1 MPLQLHA
8 NPEFIRDIFREE
20 YRLPNFQRPY
30 SWDEH
35 QCQKLVE
42 DLVDFYDSGDADP
55 YFLGSLVVAKEL
67 DAKQRAVRV
76 VIDGQQR
83 LTTLSLLIKALY
95 NRAETYGALKDCL
108 FKKDKKTGEFLKE
121 TRLTS
126 KVLEDDKYSLDKIIL
141 GDASA
146 LPVKNKFRK
155 NFLCLEH
162 ALKVNDEVIHSR
174 GGLEGF
180 VDTLLDRVML
190 LPIVCEDAASGDS
203 AQSALRIFRTL
214 NTRGMP
220 LDDAD
225 IFKAD
230 LYNNLKPEEQNRFI
244 EDWNALRT
252 NGEYIA
258 LLFRIHMHVLRAHS
272 GDIGKEKALR
282 SFFETGTHFYA
293 PLTLIG
299 RLQKYHAIFG
309 DWGTHSVN
317 MWWSILDTTP
327 NEYWRYPL
335 FVFLDKHGDCN
346 EDGLFSLP
354 EEKTKEFVALLEN
367 TARYF
372 FIKGVATNSINSVK
386 DTVYKVCAAIAE
398 GDDYA
403 EPYRKNAEVSLGIF
417 LERLDA
423 GDYGRYQKALV
434 LTGSALHLGADIK
447 DYAQFLLKGG
457 YHIEHILPQKW
468 NDYDGWDD
476 QTHERDINKLGNLIP
491 FERRL
496 NIRAS
501 NAFFSRKQKEYKKSS
516 LAEVKGLRDIQKWT
530 PETLAERHEKVLN
543 RLREFFQSGFEN

>member
-155 NFLCLEH
+155 NFLCLEQ
-162 ALKVNDEVIHSR
+162 ALRDNDDTIQSR
-174 GGLEGF
+174 GGLEDF
-180 VDTLLDRVML
+180 VDTLLDRVRL
-190 LPIVCEDAASGDS
+190 LPIICEDAASGDS

-230 LYNNLKPEEQNRFI
+230 LYNNLKNRGAGQVYRGLERI
-244 EDWNALRT
+244 AYRRRTYRPALPHPHACFAR
-252 NGEYIA
+252 A
-258 LLFRIHMHVLRAHS
+258 FR
-272 GDIGKEKALR
+272 
-282 SFFETGTHFYA
+282 
-293 PLTLIG
+293 
-299 RLQKYHAIFG
+299 
-309 DWGTHSVN
+309 
-317 MWWSILDTTP
+317 
-327 NEYWRYPL
+327 RYR
-335 FVFLDKHGDCN
+335 KG
-346 EDGLFSLP
+346 
-354 EEKTKEFVALLEN
+354 
-367 TARYF
+367 
-372 FIKGVATNSINSVK
+372 KGVA
-386 DTVYKVCAAIAE
+386 
-398 GDDYA
+398 
-403 EPYRKNAEVSLGIF
+403 
-417 LERLDA
+417 
-423 GDYGRYQKALV
+423 LV
-434 LTGSALHLGADIK
+434 
-447 DYAQFLLKGG
+447 F
-457 YHIEHILPQKW
+457 
-468 NDYDGWDD
+468 
-476 QTHERDINKLGNLIP
+476 
-491 FERRL
+491 
-496 NIRAS
+496 
-501 NAFFSRKQKEYKKSS
+501 
-516 LAEVKGLRDIQKWT
+516 
-530 PETLAERHEKVLN
+530 
-543 RLREFFQSGFEN
+543 